1 LCLHCP
7 DEELEDK
14 RTTLGFFVV
23 FGDVMAIFI
32 RIGATEG
39 SEPKALRN
47 PANPSVT
54 RTMTPRT
61 LTELPTATRHKAT
74 SKPSFYLDAN
84 PPAFIPSRSF
94 LSQCSALEDQSD
106 TEINSSL
113 DGFDSGPESLDTDDF
128 AFQYARLRLQHD
140 QLTSTRKIDRK
151 VDATVVHE
159 LDMRLD
165 ALKNSYFFDE
175 QEAEALYEVER
186 SKVHEQALQDQL
198 RGVASLTYIDGS
210 IPSLQRPHQLQLQRS
225 TAPAATPDI
234 FDDDSGDSTTGGIFE
249 LLDDMPTI
257 ETDAQGK
264 TIIVRDMGNAQTLV
278 WSHTQNTTEGNCC
291 EVGPLCRSSI
301 QRHIRWQSCQTS

>member
-1 LCLHCP
+1 MPTPQLLFPHV
-7 DEELEDK
+7 
-14 RTTLGFFVV
+14 RFFH
-23 FGDVMAIFI
+23 
-32 RIGATEG
+32 
-39 SEPKALRN
+39 
-47 PANPSVT
+47 SV
-54 RTMTPRT
+54 
-61 LTELPTATRHKAT
+61 
-74 SKPSFYLDAN
+74 
-84 PPAFIPSRSF
+84 PPW
-94 LSQCSALEDQSD
+94 EDQSD

-234 FDDDSGDSTTGGIFE
+234 FDDDSGDSNYGRNF
-249 LLDDMPTI
+249 
-257 ETDAQGK
+257 
-264 TIIVRDMGNAQTLV
+264 
-278 WSHTQNTTEGNCC
+278 
-291 EVGPLCRSSI
+291 
-301 QRHIRWQSCQTS
+301 